1 MARKPIHLQAA
12 GKLTVRDRIWA
23 AIRKLHALSRNAE
36 RTFTRADI
44 ADRCVADA
52 PPEAATRR
60 IEETTIW
67 TYVEGLAKAGYLE
80 IAIPYAHYRATVYKL
95 ARDVGVEAPR
105 VNKDGSAV
113 TGGDK
118 RAAMWK
124 AMKILRTCDRT
135 ELRNASN
142 TDTSRINDGDA
153 KNYITFLT
161 KAGYLQL
168 IQRSASGRRARYR
181 FVPSKNTGPRA
192 PQIQRSTHVYDPNLG
207 QVVWHPAVN
216 S

>member
-1 MARKPIHLQAA
+1 MRKPIHLEAA
-12 GKLTVRDRIWA
+12 GKLTPRDRIWA
-23 AIRKLHALSRNAE
+23 AIRKLHALSRNAA

-52 PPEAATRR
+52 PPEATVRR
-60 IEETTIW
+60 IEEKTIER
-67 TYVEGLAKAGYLE
+67 YLEGLGKAGYLAAVAPRVRYQTG
-80 IAIPYAHYRATVYKL
+80 IYRL
-95 ARDVGVEAPR
+95 ARDVGIEAPR
-105 VNKDGSAV
+105 VNKDGGAV

-124 AMKILRTCDRT
+124 AMKILKTFDRT
-135 ELRNASN
+135 ELCNASN